1 MTIVELISK
10 VFLPLSLA
18 IIMLGMGMTLIIADF
33 TRIIKYPK
41 AILIGLTNQLIFL
54 PIIGF
59 SLAIAFNLNPTMAVG
74 LMILASCPGGA
85 TSNLI
90 TQVCKGNI
98 ALSVTLTAFASIIS
112 ILTIPFILSY
122 ALEYFGSNI
131 GATIKLPIIDTIIQI
146 MAITVIPIS
155 IGMFIRKHRINFAKR
170 MEKPMRTASTVIFIL
185 VFIAVLA
192 ANFDKL
198 VEGMKAAGLV
208 TLLLNIVTMGLG
220 YLTAKFFKLNL
231 KNTISITI
239 ESGVQNGTLGF
250 VIAAS
255 VLNNIEMG
263 IPIGVYSI
271 WMFVTGGILM
281 SQLGKRATVDSQ
293 VGKHSV
299 QNEFNVDESDIY
311 KESDFLALMEEREV

>member
-1 MTIVELISK
+1 MNAAELISK

-41 AILIGLTNQLIFL
+41 AILIGLTNQLVFL

-59 SLAIAFNLNPTMAVG
+59 SLAMVFNLNPVTAVG
-74 LMILASCPGGA
+74 LMILAACPGGP

-98 ALSVTLTAFASIIS
+98 ALSVTLTAIASIIS

-122 ALEYFGSNI
+122 ALEYFSNS
-131 GATIKLPIIDTIIQI
+131 TDVSIKLPIIDTIVQI
-146 MAITVIPIS
+146 MGITVIPIS
-155 IGMFIRKHRINFAKR
+155 IGMFIRKHKTNFAKR

-192 ANFDKL
+192 ANTDKL

-208 TLLLNIVTMGLG
+208 TLALNIATMGLG
-220 YLTAKFFKLNL
+220 YLTAKLFKLNF
-231 KNTISITI
+231 KNVISITI
-239 ESGVQNGTLGF
+239 ESGIQNGTLAF
-250 VIAAS
+250 VIATS
-255 VLNNIEMG
+255 ILNNVEMG
-263 IPIGVYSI
+263 IPTGAYSI
-271 WMFVTGGILM
+271 WMFITGGILM
-281 SQLGKRATVDSQ
+281 WQLGKRPDIDS
-293 VGKHSV
+293 K
-299 QNEFNVDESDIY
+299 
-311 KESDFLALMEEREV
+311 